1 MSHRLHRSVGMHAA
15 GIVIGDKPLWEY
27 CPVFKGA
34 KDEIVTQFAKDEV
47 EAAGLVTRH
56 HFADGMAVF
65 ELSAGPHHDHILCMD
80 CGNVEEFV
88 EPQIEER
95 QRAVAERLGFEI
107 SDHALV
113 IYGHCRRA
121 NCPHRKPSSA

>member
-1 MSHRLHRSVGMHAA
+1 
-15 GIVIGDKPLWEY
+15 
-27 CPVFKGA
+27 
-34 KDEIVTQFAKDEV
+34 
-47 EAAGLVTRH
+47 
-56 HFADGMAVF
+56 
-65 ELSAGPHHDHILCMD
+65 MD